1 MDARKKTRQTLI
13 TRMTKKFDVIKET
26 AVSLRKLNSSIPS
39 TTTLK
44 ASLVKA
50 MAASKDVV
58 IYRLS
63 KESEVLKRD
72 LTAAKIKINE
82 LEPANKQLNSKLKIA
97 RRQNCKMTKRAK
109 AKDNAKHDL
118 MLSDSDN
125 EQRQYDGFP

>member
-1 MDARKKTRQTLI
+1 
-13 TRMTKKFDVIKET
+13 MTKKFDVIKET